1 MIAKQTHNRILLY
14 TSIALL
20 ASQAAFVQNLF
31 AAAGG
36 GQSPMYTQPTLPGKG
51 VAGPDHNPQ
60 HSFADQ
66 AFVKSVLERD
76 IAEEQLG
83 QLAQQK
89 SQSLDIQQLGAKMVE
104 NRTALDNQFKNV
116 ATALDVSL
124 PKGPTKKDN
133 QLIARLSELSGSQ
146 FDEEYIKVVAKSN
159 RQDVKDFQ
167 VEAQIAEDPNL
178 LHAAQQDAPVIS
190 KHLQAI
196 EDVARAHNVAIDAK
210 K

>member
-1 MIAKQTHNRILLY
+1 MIAKQARNRVLLY
-14 TSIALL
+14 MSIALL
-20 ASQAAFVQNLF
+20 ASQAA
-31 AAAGG
+31 AGA
-36 GQSPMYTQPTLPGKG
+36 GQTPMYTQPTLPGKG

-60 HSFADQ
+60 HAFADQ

-89 SQSLDIQQLGAKMVE
+89 SQSPDIQQLGAKMVE
-104 NRTALDNQFKNV
+104 NRTTLDNQFKIV

-133 QLIARLSELSGSQ
+133 QLIARLSELSGAQ

-167 VEAQIAEDPNL
+167 AESQIAEDPTL
-178 LHAAQQDAPVIS
+178 LYAAQQDAPVIS